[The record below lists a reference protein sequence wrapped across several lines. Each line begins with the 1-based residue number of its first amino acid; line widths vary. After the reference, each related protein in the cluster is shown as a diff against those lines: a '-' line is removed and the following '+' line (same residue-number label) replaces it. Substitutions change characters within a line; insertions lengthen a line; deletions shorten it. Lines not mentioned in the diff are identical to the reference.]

1 MAKRTTTRVLVVDDD
16 PVLRET
22 LEAVLAGEG
31 YEVEAAGN
39 GLEALSVLPG
49 WRPDLIILDLMMPI
63 MDGWRFR
70 AEQRQTPSAD
80 VPVLVLTSHWDA
92 ASAGAGIDATEMLR
106 KPFDLDQLLNTIKRV
121 VNQ

>member
-1 MAKRTTTRVLVVDDD
+1 MPNTATRVLVVDDD

-22 LEAVLAGEG
+22 LEEVLAAEG
-31 YEVEAAGN
+31 YDVEAASN

-49 WRPDLIILDLMMPI
+49 WHPDLIILDLIMPI

-70 AEQRQTPSAD
+70 AEQRLTSSAD

-92 ASAGAGIDATEMLR
+92 AHASSGLEAAETVR
-106 KPFDLDQLLNTIKRV
+106 KPFALDELLGTIRRITRP
-121 VNQ
+121 

>member
-1 MAKRTTTRVLVVDDD
+1 MLKTANRVLVIDDD

-22 LEAVLAGEG
+22 LEEALAAEG
-31 YEVEAAGN
+31 YDVEAAGN

-70 AEQRQTPSAD
+70 AEQRQTDSAN
-80 VPVLVLTSHWDA
+80 VPILILTSHWDA
-92 ASAGAGIDATEMLR
+92 MSASSGMDAAETVR
-106 KPFDLDQLLNTIKRV
+106 KPFELDALLSTVQRIITH
-121 VNQ
+121 